1 MKLVISPEII
11 SSYKRLSYSYWH
23 ALAELIDNSTYW
35 YSLNKDLIQKADPDA
50 QKCEIRITYDSDAS
64 ILRVVDNSIGMDRQT
79 LSDAMIIGKKTSRPG
94 RSRYGMGLKTSCIW
108 MGNRFVIKTKK
119 LGETSAYQVTL
130 DYNKIMNGEHDL
142 EFIEFKDR
150 PKGEHYTLV
159 EVHELDQVLQTRRL
173 SKIKEYIA
181 SMYREDFRAKELTIT
196 FNEEVIDWD
205 DNGHYKFLR
214 DAAGQLYRREFSFDI
229 EGKRATGW
237 VGILETGGKSLGG
250 ITILQHR
257 RVIRGYPDAW
267 RPEGLF
273 GSTGEGLT
281 TSLASQRL
289 VGEIHL
295 DGFSVSHTKDS
306 IKWEGRQ
313 EELLTNEL
321 SKAFEDF
328 KRTAAQ
334 FRKSG
339 TKKVIEISDAEI
351 DNALAGASEVI
362 ASPEM
367 ADQTR
372 QISTVIHSD
381 PAVTD
386 NIYIPELN
394 RIVKENAPDAEWKVD
409 DLTIRAF
416 LKHAHPNDM
425 YLDYETD
432 ATGKGINISINLH
445 HPYISA
451 EPKPDLQ
458 QFILSCVYDALA
470 EYHCEKRT
478 STLHARTIREIK
490 NNLMKTSI
498 KLRENAD

>member
-11 SSYKRLSYSYWH
+11 SSYKRLSYTYWH

-35 YSLNKDLIQKADPDA
+35 YALNRELIQNADHNA
-50 QKCEIRITYDSDAS
+50 RKCEVRITYESEPS
-64 ILRVVDNSIGMDRQT
+64 MLRVVDNSIGMDLQT
-79 LSDAMIIGKKTSRPG
+79 LTDAMVIGKKTTRPG

-119 LGETSAYQVTL
+119 LGATSAYQVTL
-130 DYNKIMNGEHDL
+130 DYNKIMSGEHDL
-142 EFIEFKDR
+142 EFVEFKGQ
-150 PKGEHYTLV
+150 PEAEHYTSV
-159 EVHELDQVLQTRRL
+159 EVHELDQVLQKKRL
-173 SKIKEYIA
+173 HKIKEYIS
-181 SMYREDFRAKELTIT
+181 SMYREDFRAKELSIT
-196 FNEEVIDWD
+196 FNEEIIDWD
-205 DNGHYKFLR
+205 DEAHYKFLC
-214 DAAGQLYRREFSFDI
+214 DTAGMPYRREFSFVID
-229 EGKRATGW
+229 GKLAKGW

-250 ITILQHR
+250 LTILQHK

-267 RPEGLF
+267 KPEGLF
-273 GSTGEGLT
+273 GSSGEGLT

-289 VGEIHL
+289 VGEVHL
-295 DGFSVSHTKDS
+295 DDFSVSHTKDS
-306 IKWEGRQ
+306 IKWEGNQ
-313 EELLTNEL
+313 EELLTDEL
-321 SKAFEDF
+321 SKTFEDF
-328 KRTAAQ
+328 KRTAAR
-334 FRKSG
+334 FRKNSN
-339 TKKVIEISDAEI
+339 KPNVEISDAEI

-362 ASPEM
+362 ASQEM

-372 QISTVIHSD
+372 QISTAVHSD
-381 PAVTD
+381 PKVTD
-386 NIYIPELN
+386 NIYGPELE
-394 RIVKENAPDAEWKVD
+394 RVVTQNAPDAEWKVD
-409 DLTIRAF
+409 GLTIRAF

-432 ATGKGINISINLH
+432 ATGTGINISINLH

-498 KLRENAD
+498 KLRENAE